1 MTDDSNGEVTI
12 TIDKRI
18 LQCAIEVIARGGC
31 DYVDWIGKLSIHDA
45 YNVAVLI
52 GILMQADRHGRFQT

>member
-1 MTDDSNGEVTI
+1 MPDDGTVTI

-52 GILMQADRHGRFQT
+52 GMLMQADSHGRFSAQ